1 MDPVEDRK
9 WLLLFIILGG
19 LGTGLMVNAPAI
31 FLGYGFAYLT
41 MLLAAWIFKPRDAFT
56 AVLGATLV
64 ALPFL
69 ILPKS
74 AFVEVA
80 VLNILVRPIV
90 TYLASLIRWRK
101 GLIVSALSL
110 TALEELLALT
120 IAILYYGDDG
130 IHTGL
135 AIFGIFLTPFAYV
148 IYASLEKEGI
158 GRPIGAFG
166 GLIAS
171 FAFYFSLFAF
181 PAMLTTVLSVIGLL
195 LFLYWLSRANS
206 TAIAAV
212 GIVIVVFG
220 LLLGGSSL
228 QANFKTGL
236 YPFELKSWSDAR
248 WMQENSSCIQ
258 RPDVFEGTHT
268 PSRLRIAS
276 TCVETVGVVR
286 IPPFIA
292 GDGDYCFDIL
302 PENKELLGVGNYVLR
317 KGGLH
322 IEVVPADQERVL
334 RKIGGVCPG
343 DVVRVKG
350 VWVVDTDHG
359 MWAEIHPAE
368 KIEIIKGSKER
379 WPDCVMGK
387 TFEG

>member
-1 MDPVEDRK
+1 MEPVEDKK

-41 MLLAAWIFKPRDAFT
+41 MLLAAWIFKPRDAFV
-56 AVLGATLV
+56 AVLGATLL
-64 ALPFL
+64 ALPLL

-74 AFVEVA
+74 AFMEVA
-80 VLNILVRPIV
+80 LLNVLVRPIV
-90 TYLASLIRWRK
+90 TYPASVIRWRK
-101 GLIVSALSL
+101 GLVVSALSL
-110 TALEELLALT
+110 TALEGLLALT

-135 AIFGIFLTPFAYV
+135 AVFGIFLAPFAYV
-148 IYASLEKEGI
+148 IYTSLDKQGIEKFLGV
-158 GRPIGAFG
+158 FG

-171 FAFYFSLFAF
+171 LAFYFSLFAF
-181 PAMLTTVLSVIGLL
+181 PAVLTAVLSILALLLFIYWISKSNSPTIAGVGVTVVVIGL
-195 LFLYWLSRANS
+195 
-206 TAIAAV
+206 V
-212 GIVIVVFG
+212 
-220 LLLGGSSL
+220 LGGGAL
-228 QANFKTGL
+228 QANLKTSL
-236 YPFELKSWSDAR
+236 YPFELQSWSVDR
-248 WMQENSSCIQ
+248 WAQINSSCIP
-258 RPDVFEGTHT
+258 RANVFENTHT
-268 PSRLRIAS
+268 PARLRIAY

-292 GDGDYCFDIL
+292 GDGDYCFDII

-322 IEVVPADQERVL
+322 VEVVPADQEKVL
-334 RKIGGVCPG
+334 GEIGGVCPG
-343 DVVRVKG
+343 DVVRVRG

-368 KIEIIKGSKER
+368 TIEIIKGSKER
-379 WPDCVMGK
+379 WPGCVMGK
-387 TFEG
+387 MLEE